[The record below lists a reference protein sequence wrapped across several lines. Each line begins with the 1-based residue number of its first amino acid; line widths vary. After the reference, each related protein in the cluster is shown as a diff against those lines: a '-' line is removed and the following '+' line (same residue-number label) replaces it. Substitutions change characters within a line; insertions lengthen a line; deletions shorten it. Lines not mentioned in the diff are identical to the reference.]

1 MFSGSFVVC
10 LLVWFLILAILRGDP
25 VTSQSR
31 FSLQLPV
38 VEADEC
44 SVSGWKL
51 GTVAEDQTLACFAD
65 VGGGSVNSVVS
76 ENEHFLHF
84 LHGHSFR
91 SKRYACSI
99 YSEVVFLQIPGRTLK

>member
-1 MFSGSFVVC
+1 M
-10 LLVWFLILAILRGDP
+10 
-25 VTSQSR
+25 
-31 FSLQLPV
+31 
-38 VEADEC
+38 EM
-44 SVSGWKL
+44 

-91 SKRYACSI
+91 SKRYTCSI
-99 YSEVVFLQIPGRTLK
+99 YSDAVFLQITGRTLKSTKFFFMIKDYDTLTFDHYCIFSFNNDKSIDKIIQC